1 MAEFRDIC
9 NYWKVEN
16 MGAVTAKID
25 EQKTEDTDDHP
36 RLLRSHILHHDYR
49 HPVWKDALPTGKT
62 GSFTF
67 WERIRLTGRTAE

>member
-25 EQKTEDTDDHP
+25 EQKTEETKQKVVSLVS
-36 RLLRSHILHHDYR
+36 LL
-49 HPVWKDALPTGKT
+49 
-62 GSFTF
+62 
-67 WERIRLTGRTAE
+67 